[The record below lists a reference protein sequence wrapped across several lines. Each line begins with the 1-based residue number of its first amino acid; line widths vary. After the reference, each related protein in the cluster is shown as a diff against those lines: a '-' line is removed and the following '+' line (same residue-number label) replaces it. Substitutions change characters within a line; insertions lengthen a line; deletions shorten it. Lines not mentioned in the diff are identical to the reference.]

1 MTPEGRA
8 LLLEGG
14 AGLGLDLS
22 AQADGFADL
31 LALLTEASA
40 QVNLTALRGEHDIIL
55 KHFVDSLTC
64 LRGGWLDGDW
74 LDRGGRVLD
83 LGTGAGFPALPL
95 ALVRPDL
102 QIVAV
107 DATRKKVKF
116 VERAAAALGL
126 MNVQPLAAR
135 AEALGRDQTHRG
147 NYDRVVTRAVAPLPV
162 LAELA
167 LPLLRVGGLLVAQKG
182 LIAQEELEAGT
193 RAAAEVGGEVRQVDA
208 FALPVAGDA
217 RTLVV
222 IEKTATTPERY
233 PRREGVPTRKPLFW
247 RVT

>member
-8 LLLEGG
+8 LLLAGG
-14 AGLGLDLS
+14 AALHLDLN
-22 AQADGFADL
+22 AQVESFAAL
-31 LALLTEASA
+31 LALLDQASA
-40 QVNLTALRGEHDIIL
+40 QVNLTALREERDVVL

-64 LRGGWLDGDW
+64 LRGGWLDGEHQ
-74 LDRGGRVLD
+74 VLD

-102 QIVAV
+102 QMIAV
-107 DATRKKVKF
+107 DATRKKAEF
-116 VERAAAALGL
+116 VSRAAAALGL
-126 MNVQPLAAR
+126 TNVQALAAR
-135 AEALGRDQTHRG
+135 AETLGRDPAHRDR
-147 NYDRVVTRAVAPLPV
+147 YDRVVTRAVAPLPV

-182 LIAQEELEAGT
+182 PLAPEELEAGT
-193 RAAAEVGGEVRQVDA
+193 RAAAEVGGEVRHIDA
-208 FALPVAGDA
+208 FALPVTGDA

-222 IEKTATTPERY
+222 VGKTAVTPERY

-247 RVT
+247 RAT